1 MRYQG
6 STERTVD
13 DAWRLSML
21 QPADKTEDV
30 RYETQK
36 PLTLA
41 RRVIAAATNEG
52 DLAADF
58 STGSGTALVAA

>member
-1 MRYQG
+1 
-6 STERTVD
+6 
-13 DAWRLSML
+13 ML